1 MMQPMRLQP
10 IRQFSLKQDS
20 NQAPKPEKD
29 DYQSQFDDLLGDSS
43 KKVSKEERAFIDRQ
57 E

>member
-20 NQAPKPEKD
+20 NKAPKPEKD